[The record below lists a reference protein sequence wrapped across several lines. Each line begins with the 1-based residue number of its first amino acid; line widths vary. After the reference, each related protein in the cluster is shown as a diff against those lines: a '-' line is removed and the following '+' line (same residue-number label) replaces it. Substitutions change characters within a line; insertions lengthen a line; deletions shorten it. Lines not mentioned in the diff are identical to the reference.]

1 MLTVRDPGLEDML
14 SEPMIVKLMA
24 SDRVSA
30 EEARALFADIAKR
43 LQNREFQPVDER
55 DPGRR
60 SASKGIVYA

>member
-30 EEARALFADIAKR
+30 EEARALFADIAKQLKDR
-43 LQNREFQPVDER
+43 HLQV
-55 DPGRR
+55 
-60 SASKGIVYA
+60 ASEADTARGSGSTGIVYA

>member
-30 EEARALFADIAKR
+30 EEARALFADIAKQLKDKH
-43 LQNREFQPVDER
+43 LQAVGDADLAR
-55 DPGRR
+55 G
-60 SASKGIVYA
+60 SGSKGIVYA